1 MTGMSDF
8 KDGENFILKIYV
20 IFTKTSVLDGNKME
34 EDEINRPCSTNG
46 EQRRENKQHLLS
58 LN

>member
-8 KDGENFILKIYV
+8 KDGENFILTIYV
-20 IFTKTSVLDGNKME
+20 IFTQTSVLDGNKME
-34 EDEINRPCSTNG
+34 EDEINRPYSTNG